1 VQNSSS
7 PDFSPDFSPPPRRRR
22 VPALSPD
29 DRRAAVIAA
38 TLPLLREHGLSVS
51 TRQIAHACG
60 VAEGTIFGVFP
71 DKPSLVEAALI
82 SAFNPE
88 PVLRAIAEIDPAED
102 LRDRLKSVADILVR
116 RFAENGPLIALLRS
130 PTGNPGGAGTP
141 GTGEFFTALQKAG
154 QCILEA
160 VAEVIEPD
168 RAVLRRSPA
177 TTAQLMLMMVMASA
191 RGAFGNVETLDGG
204 EIVALLLDGLLIR
217 SPNHPTTG
225 ESARC

>member
-1 VQNSSS
+1 
-7 PDFSPDFSPPPRRRR
+7 
-22 VPALSPD
+22 
-29 DRRAAVIAA
+29 
-38 TLPLLREHGLSVS
+38 LLREHGLSVS

-82 SAFNPE
+82 SAFDPE
-88 PVLRAIAEIDPAED
+88 LVLRAIREIDPAD
-102 LRDRLKSVADILVR
+102 GLRDRLTAVADILGR

-130 PTGNPGGAGTP
+130 PMGNPGGSGTP
-141 GTGEFFTALQKAG
+141 GTGEFFAQLQKSG
-154 QCILEA
+154 QRILEA

-168 RAVLRRSPA
+168 RAELRRSPA

-191 RGAFGNVETLDGG
+191 RGAFSNVETLDSG

-217 SPNHPTTG
+217 PPNHPTTG